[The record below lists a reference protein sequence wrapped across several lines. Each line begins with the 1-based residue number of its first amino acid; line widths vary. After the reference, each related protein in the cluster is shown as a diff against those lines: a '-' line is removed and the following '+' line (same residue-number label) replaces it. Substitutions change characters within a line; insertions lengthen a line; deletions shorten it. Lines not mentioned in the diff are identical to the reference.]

1 MSFCRSVQ
9 DALRAA
15 RAIQRGGGLYE
26 REVESRGRLAGL
38 LQVRPGHVELAA
50 VARKL
55 RGVIR
60 HAGGIRLL
68 HRYPGDLR
76 VEIADSPQIGHEL
89 AKDDAG
95 ALGPARPLF
104 ERESQWRVARGLRVW
119 VNELPEV
126 PEIGRASC

>member
-1 MSFCRSVQ
+1 MP
-9 DALRAA
+9 A
-15 RAIQRGGGLYE
+15 RNHA
-26 REVESRGRLAGL
+26 SATSM
-38 LQVRPGHVELAA
+38 PNS
-50 VARKL
+50 AR
-55 RGVIR
+55 I
-60 HAGGIRLL
+60 LL

-104 ERESQWRVARGLRVW
+104 ERESQWRVARGLRFW

-126 PEIGRASC
+126 PAQQRRRKKSERTRAGRPRRQRQARQQRRQIEQPVESVVRLPNEQEAQ